1 MQALSKAAQGQTYT
15 VKWMFGFSDVLN
27 FLRSYDIQE
36 GSSIKVIGK
45 TIGGLIIGTDTKRL
59 FIGNEAADRIQD

>member
-1 MQALSKAAQGQTYT
+1 M
-15 VKWMFGFSDVLN
+15 KWMFGFSDVLN

-59 FIGNEAADRIQD
+59 FIGNEAADRIQV